1 VPMIMPM
8 FVYINKD
15 SKIDVSKDEAIL
27 WMTIDEQWWEK
38 DDE

>member
-15 SKIDVSKDEAIL
+15 PHNGNWDLTKDEAIIG
-27 WMTIDEQWWEK
+27 MTLDEQWS
-38 DDE
+38 DD